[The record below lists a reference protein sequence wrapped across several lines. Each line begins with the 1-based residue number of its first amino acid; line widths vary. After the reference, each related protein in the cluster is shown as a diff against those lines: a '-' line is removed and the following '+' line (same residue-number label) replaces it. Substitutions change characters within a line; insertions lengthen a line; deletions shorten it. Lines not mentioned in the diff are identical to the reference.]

1 MAPRADGLC
10 RNGKSF
16 HFERL
21 CYFSLKRSL
30 PFFFLLMI
38 IRVNLHTAK
47 QIYINRIAYFLR
59 APFSEDPPSVTT
71 LILLVGE
78 KSKPYLRIFNMASG
92 SQEKDI

>member
-1 MAPRADGLC
+1 MLLLIEAILA
-10 RNGKSF
+10 
-16 HFERL
+16 
-21 CYFSLKRSL
+21 
-30 PFFFLLMI
+30 FFFLLMI

-71 LILLVGE
+71 LILLIGE